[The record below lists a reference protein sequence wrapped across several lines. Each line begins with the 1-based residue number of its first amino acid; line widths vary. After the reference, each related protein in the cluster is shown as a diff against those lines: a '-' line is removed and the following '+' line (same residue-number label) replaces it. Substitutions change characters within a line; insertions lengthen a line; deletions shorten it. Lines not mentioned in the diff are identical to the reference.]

1 MKQKDI
7 AVLVAVAI
15 VSAIASL
22 LISKQFFTTAQD
34 RSQKVETIDKITA
47 EFNYPDKKYFNG
59 QSVNPAQ
66 LVQLGQDNNQ
76 DPFSKSR

>member
-1 MKQKDI
+1 MKQKDL
-7 AVLVAVAI
+7 AVLIVVAV

-34 RSQKVETIDKITA
+34 RSQKVEVIDKITSDFA
-47 EFNYPDKKYFNG
+47 TPDNKYFNS

-66 LVQLGQDNNQ
+66 LVQIGQDNNQ
-76 DPFSKSR
+76 DPFGKSR